1 MSMYIT
7 FTWQRPAL
15 SSRADGCVKEG
26 PPCGSADARDL
37 GIGEDY
43 DKRQPGCGSRFW
55 RVQGTAPPG
64 CLCRLDKAHTRVP
77 PLARLRS
84 APACGF
90 EAHEREGQD
99 GRRGPAPVPPAF
111 SDTGEPAP
119 HQPAPALAARRS
131 CQGASRCRS
140 PLIPRPHPRGSAF
153 KVCGCASAP
162 PHGCP
167 AMACCRHPAG
177 AGRRR
182 AQGRRQPSGWCVDG
196 IVVTCS
202 DPARRCRAAPAG
214 ALGEAVFAEW

>member
-1 MSMYIT
+1 MAAAGA
-7 FTWQRPAL
+7 FVKGRWLRQGKAPVRVRRRP
-15 SSRADGCVKEG
+15 G
-26 PPCGSADARDL
+26 L
-37 GIGEDY
+37 GNWGGL
-43 DKRQPGCGSRFW
+43 RQ
-55 RVQGTAPPG
+55 A
-64 CLCRLDKAHTRVP
+64 A
-77 PLARLRS
+77 ARLREPILACAGDGRLGAS
-84 APACGF
+84 AGLIRHTRACPLWRACG
-90 EAHEREGQD
+90 
-99 GRRGPAPVPPAF
+99 RRLLAGSRRTSVKARTAGGGPAPFPPAF

-119 HQPAPALAARRS
+119 TSLRRRWRL
-131 CQGASRCRS
+131 GAVAKAASRCRS

-177 AGRRR
+177 AGRQRP
-182 AQGRRQPSGWCVDG
+182 QGRRQPCGWCVDG

>member
-1 MSMYIT
+1 MVASRKGPRAGPQT
-7 FTWQRPAL
+7 PRTWELGRTTTSGGPAAGADFGVCRGRPRLGASAGL
-15 SSRADGCVKEG
+15 IRRTRAC
-26 PPCGSADARDL
+26 PLWRACGRRLLA
-37 GIGEDY
+37 
-43 DKRQPGCGSRFW
+43 GSR
-55 RVQGTAPPG
+55 RTSVKARTAG
-64 CLCRLDKAHTRVP
+64 
-77 PLARLRS
+77 
-84 APACGF
+84 G
-90 EAHEREGQD
+90 
-99 GRRGPAPVPPAF
+99 GPAPVPPAF